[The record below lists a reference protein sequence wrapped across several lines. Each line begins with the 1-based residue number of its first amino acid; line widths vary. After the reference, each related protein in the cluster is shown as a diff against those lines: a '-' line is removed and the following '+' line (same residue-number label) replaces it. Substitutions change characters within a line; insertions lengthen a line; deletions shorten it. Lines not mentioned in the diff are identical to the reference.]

1 MQALIIIEPLFT
13 LYMCGNLLDDA
24 TRSQIEVVL
33 DDVEEILVL
42 LSSRT
47 VATDEDGQRFGH
59 TDRVRHLP
67 GSRNFGYRCLS
78 TARPVAKGK

>member
-1 MQALIIIEPLFT
+1 MKLGEHLYTVNSLTLFIS
-13 LYMCGNLLDDA
+13 GHLLDDA

-42 LSSRT
+42 LGSRAVT
-47 VATDEDGQRFGH
+47 TDEDGQRFGH

-67 GSRNFGYRCLS
+67 GC
-78 TARPVAKGK
+78 